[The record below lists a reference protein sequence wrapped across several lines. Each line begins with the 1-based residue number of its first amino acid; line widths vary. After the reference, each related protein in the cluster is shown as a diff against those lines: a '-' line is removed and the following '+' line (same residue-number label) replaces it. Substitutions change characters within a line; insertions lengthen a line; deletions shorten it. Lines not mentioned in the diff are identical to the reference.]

1 MGLRMRGCGDGARQN
16 QGTTKWEGSHT
27 QVQKVTGV
35 FRAPKE
41 TQTSSW
47 GDEISQGTTNMCDKK
62 GRGKDKTAT
71 SEAGKCWKFP
81 SNSSSYVWTKGSLK
95 KGQLTSFGEWAR
107 LQFWLGTSR
116 LCHRWNGSFM
126 CFENKILSAHNKN
139 RTNSLVVQVC
149 SVLTF
154 GLYVLLQLSWRIP
167 PLLRVLSFLR

>member
-1 MGLRMRGCGDGARQN
+1 MGLRMRGCGDGARQK

-41 TQTSSW
+41 TQTSRW
-47 GDEISQGTTNMCDKK
+47 GDEISQGTMNMCDRK

-107 LQFWLGTSR
+107 LQFWLGTLT
-116 LCHRWNGSFM
+116 LCHRWNGRFM

-139 RTNSLVVQVC
+139 RTELTAWLCRPALYWHLDCMCYFNSVEE
-149 SVLTF
+149 S
-154 GLYVLLQLSWRIP
+154 LL
-167 PLLRVLSFLR
+167 F